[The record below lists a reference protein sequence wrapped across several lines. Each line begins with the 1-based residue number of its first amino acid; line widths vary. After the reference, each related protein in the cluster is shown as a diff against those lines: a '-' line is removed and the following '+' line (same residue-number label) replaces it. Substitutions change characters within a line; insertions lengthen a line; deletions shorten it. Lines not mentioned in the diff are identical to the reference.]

1 MIAEFSAVP
10 HFSGSQG
17 GLTPSPFVLAHPSCQ
32 ECDHFFRE
40 STCIKNYRMQKEPL
54 FSDLTVSSHL
64 NSFNLNSKNWLT
76 CNFSLRYLYI
86 IHDTVDENTQRY
98 QVEVVNLI
106 EYWILKT
113 NFQGKSVAARGE
125 NSPLD
130 HGRQRVN
137 NTRRCNT
144 VMKTLAVFH
153 PIGSQRNTMLILI
166 IIITIIIII
175 IFNEGTQFATA
186 VFSGALILLRRKL
199 CPRGSSRRW
208 RRVNYM
214 ATIDCKTLD
223 ETNSLS
229 ADNVSYKR
237 RFEKIISEPIISEL
251 SDLSF
256 EVQSVLQQD
265 GHG

>member
-1 MIAEFSAVP
+1 M
-10 HFSGSQG
+10 
-17 GLTPSPFVLAHPSCQ
+17 
-32 ECDHFFRE
+32 
-40 STCIKNYRMQKEPL
+40 
-54 FSDLTVSSHL
+54 
-64 NSFNLNSKNWLT
+64 
-76 CNFSLRYLYI
+76 
-86 IHDTVDENTQRY
+86 
-98 QVEVVNLI
+98 VNLI
-106 EYWILKT
+106 EYCILKT

-125 NSPLD
+125 NSLLD

-153 PIGSQRNTMLILI
+153 PIGLQRNTMLII
-166 IIITIIIII
+166 IIIIIII

-208 RRVNYM
+208 RRVNYI

>member
-1 MIAEFSAVP
+1 MV
-10 HFSGSQG
+10 GK
-17 GLTPSPFVLAHPSCQ
+17 GLTTR
-32 ECDHFFRE
+32 D
-40 STCIKNYRMQKEPL
+40 
-54 FSDLTVSSHL
+54 
-64 NSFNLNSKNWLT
+64 
-76 CNFSLRYLYI
+76 
-86 IHDTVDENTQRY
+86 
-98 QVEVVNLI
+98 
-106 EYWILKT
+106 
-113 NFQGKSVAARGE
+113 VAI
-125 NSPLD
+125 
-130 HGRQRVN
+130 
-137 NTRRCNT
+137 
-144 VMKTLAVFH
+144 LAVFH
-153 PIGSQRNTMLILI
+153 PIGLQRNTMLII
-166 IIITIIIII
+166 IIIIII

-256 EVQSVLQQD
+256 EVQSVLQQN

>member
-1 MIAEFSAVP
+1 M
-10 HFSGSQG
+10 
-17 GLTPSPFVLAHPSCQ
+17 
-32 ECDHFFRE
+32 
-40 STCIKNYRMQKEPL
+40 
-54 FSDLTVSSHL
+54 
-64 NSFNLNSKNWLT
+64 
-76 CNFSLRYLYI
+76 
-86 IHDTVDENTQRY
+86 
-98 QVEVVNLI
+98 VNLI
-106 EYWILKT
+106 EYCILKT

-125 NSPLD
+125 NSLLD

-153 PIGSQRNTMLILI
+153 PIGLQRNTMLI
-166 IIITIIIII
+166 IIIII
-175 IFNEGTQFATA
+175 IITFNEGTQFATA

-256 EVQSVLQQD
+256 EVQSVLQRD

>member
-1 MIAEFSAVP
+1 M
-10 HFSGSQG
+10 
-17 GLTPSPFVLAHPSCQ
+17 
-32 ECDHFFRE
+32 
-40 STCIKNYRMQKEPL
+40 
-54 FSDLTVSSHL
+54 
-64 NSFNLNSKNWLT
+64 
-76 CNFSLRYLYI
+76 
-86 IHDTVDENTQRY
+86 
-98 QVEVVNLI
+98 
-106 EYWILKT
+106 
-113 NFQGKSVAARGE
+113 
-125 NSPLD
+125 D

-144 VMKTLAVFH
+144 VMKTLAVFQ
-153 PIGSQRNTMLILI
+153 PIGLQRNTMLII
-166 IIITIIIII
+166 IIIIIIII

-223 ETNSLS
+223 GTNSLS
-229 ADNVSYKR
+229 ADNMSYKR
-237 RFEKIISEPIISEL
+237 RFEKINSEPIISEL

-256 EVQSVLQQD
+256 EVQSVLQQE

>member
-1 MIAEFSAVP
+1 
-10 HFSGSQG
+10 
-17 GLTPSPFVLAHPSCQ
+17 
-32 ECDHFFRE
+32 
-40 STCIKNYRMQKEPL
+40 
-54 FSDLTVSSHL
+54 
-64 NSFNLNSKNWLT
+64 
-76 CNFSLRYLYI
+76 
-86 IHDTVDENTQRY
+86 
-98 QVEVVNLI
+98 
-106 EYWILKT
+106 
-113 NFQGKSVAARGE
+113 
-125 NSPLD
+125 
-130 HGRQRVN
+130 
-137 NTRRCNT
+137 
-144 VMKTLAVFH
+144 
-153 PIGSQRNTMLILI
+153 MLII
-166 IIITIIIII
+166 IIIII

-256 EVQSVLQQD
+256 EACCNRMVTDSYNHFKV
-265 GHG
+265 H

>member
-1 MIAEFSAVP
+1 M
-10 HFSGSQG
+10 
-17 GLTPSPFVLAHPSCQ
+17 
-32 ECDHFFRE
+32 
-40 STCIKNYRMQKEPL
+40 
-54 FSDLTVSSHL
+54 
-64 NSFNLNSKNWLT
+64 
-76 CNFSLRYLYI
+76 
-86 IHDTVDENTQRY
+86 
-98 QVEVVNLI
+98 VNLI
-106 EYWILKT
+106 EYCILKT

-125 NSPLD
+125 NSLLD

-153 PIGSQRNTMLILI
+153 PIGLQRNTMLIIII
-166 IIITIIIII
+166 IIITIIII

-186 VFSGALILLRRKL
+186 VFSGALVLLRRKL

>member
-1 MIAEFSAVP
+1 M
-10 HFSGSQG
+10 
-17 GLTPSPFVLAHPSCQ
+17 
-32 ECDHFFRE
+32 
-40 STCIKNYRMQKEPL
+40 
-54 FSDLTVSSHL
+54 
-64 NSFNLNSKNWLT
+64 
-76 CNFSLRYLYI
+76 
-86 IHDTVDENTQRY
+86 
-98 QVEVVNLI
+98 VNLI
-106 EYWILKT
+106 EYCILKT

-125 NSPLD
+125 NSLLD

-153 PIGSQRNTMLILI
+153 PIGLQRNTMLIIIIIIII
-166 IIITIIIII
+166 IIITTIIIIIIII

-199 CPRGSSRRW
+199 WPRGSSRRW

-223 ETNSLS
+223 EMNSLS

>member
-1 MIAEFSAVP
+1 M
-10 HFSGSQG
+10 
-17 GLTPSPFVLAHPSCQ
+17 
-32 ECDHFFRE
+32 
-40 STCIKNYRMQKEPL
+40 
-54 FSDLTVSSHL
+54 
-64 NSFNLNSKNWLT
+64 
-76 CNFSLRYLYI
+76 
-86 IHDTVDENTQRY
+86 
-98 QVEVVNLI
+98 VNLI
-106 EYWILKT
+106 EYCILKT

-125 NSPLD
+125 NSLLD

-153 PIGSQRNTMLILI
+153 PIGLQRNTMLIIII
-166 IIITIIIII
+166 IIITIIII

-223 ETNSLS
+223 ETNSLC

-251 SDLSF
+251 SDLSL
-256 EVQSVLQQD
+256 EIQSVLQQD

>member
-1 MIAEFSAVP
+1 M
-10 HFSGSQG
+10 
-17 GLTPSPFVLAHPSCQ
+17 
-32 ECDHFFRE
+32 
-40 STCIKNYRMQKEPL
+40 
-54 FSDLTVSSHL
+54 
-64 NSFNLNSKNWLT
+64 
-76 CNFSLRYLYI
+76 
-86 IHDTVDENTQRY
+86 
-98 QVEVVNLI
+98 VNLI
-106 EYWILKT
+106 EYCILKT

-125 NSPLD
+125 NSLLD

-237 RFEKIISEPIISEL
+237 RFEKIISE
-251 SDLSF
+251 
-256 EVQSVLQQD
+256 VQSVLQQD

>member
-1 MIAEFSAVP
+1 M
-10 HFSGSQG
+10 
-17 GLTPSPFVLAHPSCQ
+17 
-32 ECDHFFRE
+32 
-40 STCIKNYRMQKEPL
+40 
-54 FSDLTVSSHL
+54 
-64 NSFNLNSKNWLT
+64 
-76 CNFSLRYLYI
+76 
-86 IHDTVDENTQRY
+86 
-98 QVEVVNLI
+98 VNLI
-106 EYWILKT
+106 EYCILKT

-125 NSPLD
+125 NSLLD

-153 PIGSQRNTMLILI
+153 PIGLQRNTMLIIIIIII
-166 IIITIIIII
+166 IIITIIIIIII

-256 EVQSVLQQD
+256 EVQSVLQPD

>member
-1 MIAEFSAVP
+1 M
-10 HFSGSQG
+10 
-17 GLTPSPFVLAHPSCQ
+17 
-32 ECDHFFRE
+32 
-40 STCIKNYRMQKEPL
+40 
-54 FSDLTVSSHL
+54 
-64 NSFNLNSKNWLT
+64 
-76 CNFSLRYLYI
+76 
-86 IHDTVDENTQRY
+86 
-98 QVEVVNLI
+98 VNLI
-106 EYWILKT
+106 EYCILKT
-113 NFQGKSVAARGE
+113 NFQGKSVAARGK

-153 PIGSQRNTMLILI
+153 PIGLQRNTMLII
-166 IIITIIIII
+166 IIIIIIII
-175 IFNEGTQFATA
+175 IFNEGTQFAAA

-214 ATIDCKTLD
+214 ATIDYKTLD

-237 RFEKIISEPIISEL
+237 RFEKIISELIISEL

>member
-1 MIAEFSAVP
+1 M
-10 HFSGSQG
+10 
-17 GLTPSPFVLAHPSCQ
+17 
-32 ECDHFFRE
+32 
-40 STCIKNYRMQKEPL
+40 
-54 FSDLTVSSHL
+54 
-64 NSFNLNSKNWLT
+64 
-76 CNFSLRYLYI
+76 
-86 IHDTVDENTQRY
+86 
-98 QVEVVNLI
+98 
-106 EYWILKT
+106 
-113 NFQGKSVAARGE
+113 
-125 NSPLD
+125 D

-144 VMKTLAVFH
+144 VMKTLTVFH
-153 PIGSQRNTMLILI
+153 PIGLQRNTMLII
-166 IIITIIIII
+166 IIIIII

-208 RRVNYM
+208 RRVNYI

>member
-1 MIAEFSAVP
+1 M
-10 HFSGSQG
+10 
-17 GLTPSPFVLAHPSCQ
+17 
-32 ECDHFFRE
+32 
-40 STCIKNYRMQKEPL
+40 
-54 FSDLTVSSHL
+54 
-64 NSFNLNSKNWLT
+64 
-76 CNFSLRYLYI
+76 
-86 IHDTVDENTQRY
+86 
-98 QVEVVNLI
+98 VNLI
-106 EYWILKT
+106 EYCILKT

-125 NSPLD
+125 NSLLD

-153 PIGSQRNTMLILI
+153 PIGLQRNTMLIII
-166 IIITIIIII
+166 IIITIIII

-186 VFSGALILLRRKL
+186 VFSGALVLLRRKL

-208 RRVNYM
+208 RRVNYV